1 MKASDMFQ
9 QTPVTLKP
17 KELIPDG
24 LDMNNVTDSI
34 VASKA
39 ANEAESKKN
48 LDAFVAQEYEL
59 AVRSARA
66 EIAANKEKAKE
77 IEIAARRSE
86 WHTDVAKRNAEKDKQ
101 KHAARQ
107 REIKSKLGVL
117 AAEIADASILVEELD
132 DKKCVQAQL
141 LTAAAKQLAHLLQMC
156 VVIQE
161 EGQ

>member
-1 MKASDMFQ
+1 MSSNFFQ
-9 QTPVTLKP
+9 QQPVTLKP

-24 LDMNNVTDSI
+24 TDMVSLTNSI
-34 VASKA
+34 VASQKE
-39 ANEAESKKN
+39 NEEQRKKD
-48 LDAFVAQEYEL
+48 LAKLAQEEYDL
-59 AVRSARA
+59 SVKCARA
-66 EIAANKEKAKE
+66 EIADNKAK
-77 IEIAARRSE
+77 AAKAQE
-86 WHTDVAKRNAEKDKQ
+86 DAKKNQWHADVAKRNVERDNQ
-101 KHAARQ
+101 KHVARQ
-107 REIKSKLGVL
+107 REIKSKLGAL